1 MDYANYNQLY
11 YFFKTAQAGSL
22 TGAARELSITQ
33 PTLSIKIKTL
43 ERKLRL
49 QLFKRGKN
57 GVSLTPEGL
66 RIFESCEKV
75 FPLME
80 EALSHLTEKNASR
93 NPAIRLGTSFSVV
106 PEEILRIKRVLA
118 QKIPGAAL
126 RIASYS
132 WEDLKQKLER
142 RQIDIAIC
150 DSDLTPEPSSLH
162 IRRRLSRMPVYF
174 VAAKSLKKKL
184 PPFPQSLREG
194 PLLLR
199 APGNPIRLQVEKF
212 IKSLGASPKV
222 HVEVEDPELIRA
234 MALEGDGIVAIN
246 PLSIRQELAEKTL
259 VKLHQRPV
267 GIYSDA
273 WLIAL
278 KNPAEGSRL
287 SAAIEDCLKPV
298 KNLKTLQEMPP
309 KR

>member
-22 TGAARELSITQ
+22 TGAAKELSITQ

-49 QLFKRGKN
+49 QLFRRGKN

-66 RIFESCEKV
+66 RIFESCENV

-80 EALSHLTEKNASR
+80 EALSHLTEKKAPQ
-93 NPAIRLGTSFSVV
+93 NPMIHIGTSFSVV
-106 PEEILRIKRVLA
+106 PEEILRIKRILA
-118 QKIPGAAL
+118 AKMPGAVVG
-126 RIASYS
+126 IASYS
-132 WEDLKQKLER
+132 WEDLRQKLER
-142 RQIDIAIC
+142 RQIEIAIC
-150 DSDLTPEPSSLH
+150 DSDLAPEPSSLY
-162 IRRRLSRMPVYF
+162 IRRRLSRTPVYF

-184 PPFPQSLREG
+184 PPFPQSLREC

-199 APGNPIRLQVEKF
+199 APGNPIRVQVEKF
-212 IKSLGASPKV
+212 MKSLGASPKV

-246 PLSIRQELAEKTL
+246 PLSIRKELAEKTL
-259 VKLHQRPV
+259 VKLHTRPV

-273 WLIAL
+273 WLIAP
-278 KNPAEGSRL
+278 KNPVGGSL
-287 SAAIEDCLKPV
+287 VSSAIEDCLKSE
-298 KNLKTLQEMPP
+298 KKLKTLQEMPP